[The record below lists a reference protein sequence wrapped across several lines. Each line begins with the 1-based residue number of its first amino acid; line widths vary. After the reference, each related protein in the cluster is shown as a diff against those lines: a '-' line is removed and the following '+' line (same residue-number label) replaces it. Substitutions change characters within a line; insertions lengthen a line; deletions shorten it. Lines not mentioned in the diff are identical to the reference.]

1 MQNVFF
7 RDFSRDEIRTYPVD
21 GRFMMTRRRIVAVA
35 FSVLAIFAIAWRTA
49 GNAATPENTKEE
61 VLKVDE
67 ERNQALQKGD
77 IETLDRIYSD
87 DLVYTNASGALLT
100 KAQHLAELKAR
111 KLTFRSF
118 KHEDVETTL
127 HGDTGVVT
135 GISKSVVEYQGSVS
149 SSNRR
154 FLNVFV
160 KKDGHWLCVAHMETN
175 ISEKP

>member
-1 MQNVFF
+1 
-7 RDFSRDEIRTYPVD
+7 
-21 GRFMMTRRRIVAVA
+21 MTRRRMYAGA
-35 FSVLAIFAIAWRTA
+35 FSILAFFAIVSRTA
-49 GNAATPENTKEE
+49 GKAAPAENTKEE

-77 IETLDRIYSD
+77 TATLDRIYSD
-87 DLVYTNASGALLT
+87 DLVYANATGALLT
-100 KAQHLAELKAR
+100 KAQHLADIKAR
-111 KLTFRSF
+111 KLIFRSF
-118 KHEDVETTL
+118 KHEDVEATL

-160 KKDGHWLCVAHMETN
+160 KKDGRWLCVAHFETN